1 VYNGGLSQPKSSQ
14 AATGLVIRPSLRL
27 VRPFYT
33 VSFLLIALV
42 YGFNN
47 NRPDPMDWLMIFPA
61 IVLAWTVLRHIR
73 LRFTTLSLQGGK
85 LRYET
90 GMLSRSTRTMELS
103 RIQDVRVE
111 QTLMQR
117 MLGIGTI
124 TVETAGETGRLSMEN
139 VDRPQSVADFIL
151 DSRK

>member
-1 VYNGGLSQPKSSQ
+1 VYNGGLSQPKPSQ
-14 AATGLVIRPSLRL
+14 SADAVVIRPSMRL

-33 VSFLLIALV
+33 LSFLLIALV

-47 NRPDPMDWLMIFPA
+47 NRANPMDWLMIIPA
-61 IVLAWTVLRHIR
+61 MVLLWTVWRHIR
-73 LRFTTLSLQGGK
+73 LRFTTLTVQGGK

-90 GMLSRSTRTMELS
+90 GMLSRSTRAMELS
-103 RIQDVRVE
+103 RIQDVRVD
-111 QTLMQR
+111 QTLLQR

-124 TVETAGETGRLSMEN
+124 TVQTAGEVGQVSMNN
-139 VDRPQSVADFIL
+139 VDRPQAVADFIL